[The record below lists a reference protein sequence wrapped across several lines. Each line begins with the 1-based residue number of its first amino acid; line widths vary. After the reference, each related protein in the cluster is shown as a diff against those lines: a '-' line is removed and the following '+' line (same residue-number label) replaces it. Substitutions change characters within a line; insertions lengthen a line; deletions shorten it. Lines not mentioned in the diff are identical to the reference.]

1 MKAISIV
8 LASVL
13 CAGAPAV
20 AQEENREPK
29 VVQTQENSFQLGSN
43 VIPQLR
49 ADFEAGKY
57 DEFLS
62 EMDGAYKKAND
73 AQELEGLIEIRKES
87 ANFSFPQE
95 KLINGFDKIQ
105 REKNSQLLKL
115 ASESKDS
122 LFVEKIRS
130 AATPLSPSVQ
140 DALSTLASIRNKAP
154 GAGAS
159 SDENKLIEIDL
170 ENHYK
175 RIHLDSL
182 VAMGQSVPDRKEKHM
197 ILEMQRMSQ
206 MAQAAAEFQDQDLKK
221 AVEIASVNHDAVLV
235 RNYDMSDLNAL
246 ARGKIKPQSSVEEK
260 AASIVADSHEKFSD
274 LNRNLLETA
283 QK

>member
-1 MKAISIV
+1 MKAISMI
-8 LASVL
+8 LASIL
-13 CAGAPAV
+13 CAGAPAI
-20 AQEENREPK
+20 AQEESREPK
-29 VVQTQENSFQLGSN
+29 VTQTQENSFQLGSN
-43 VIPQLR
+43 AIPQLR

-62 EMDGAYKKAND
+62 EMDEAYKKAND
-73 AQELEGLIEIRKES
+73 GQELEGLIEIRKES

-105 REKNSQLLKL
+105 QEKNSKLLKL
-115 ASESKDS
+115 VSESKDS
-122 LFVEKIRS
+122 LFVEKVRS
-130 AATPLSPSVQ
+130 AATPLAPSIQ
-140 DALSTLASIRNKAP
+140 DSLSTLASIRNKAP
-154 GAGAS
+154 GTGAS

-182 VAMGQSVPDRKEKHM
+182 AAMGQSVPDRKEKHM

-206 MAQAAAEFQDQDLKK
+206 MAQAAANFQDQDLKK
-221 AVEIASVNHDAVLV
+221 AVETASANHDAVLI

-246 ARGKIKPQSSVEEK
+246 ARGKVKPQSATEEK
-260 AASIVADSHEKFSD
+260 AAAIVADSHEKFSD